1 MNLKGKALNYI
12 GANGEQAAAQ
22 NRAMILNAIHRGA
35 PISRTEIARQS
46 RLTKQAVTRIVDRL
60 LDEGLV
66 MEARRR
72 QGLRGQPAIE
82 LEIDPEGVFAIGAN
96 IDRDHLTVVAV
107 DAAGNIRGRIHHE
120 QRFILPQD
128 FVGLMEEALSSF
140 LRRRII
146 REPRLAGIGLAIPDW
161 LGEVD
166 VIGRPPHY
174 SKWSGFDVRG
184 ALCGIT
190 DHPVFIDN
198 DANAAA
204 LGEIE
209 YGLGTEAGSFFYIL
223 VNACLGGSLVING
236 VRHKGA
242 GGLGGEIGWLPV
254 VATEGLFTGQTR
266 PLGDMYSLFLLLHH
280 LQENGIT
287 VTRPADLLTLDARG
301 RDLVRGWLKRFAVP
315 LAEAIID
322 IAMIVDPEAVL
333 IGGRLPVRLID
344 ELLIHVR
351 EEITRR
357 GMTAPSLHRA
367 ASSEDAAALGAAT
380 MPLSHRLCLPSA
392 EAEQKTRVPLS
403 GSPSSDVAIRATSAA
418 TVP

>member
-1 MNLKGKALNYI
+1 VNYL

-120 QRFILPQD
+120 QRFILPRD
-128 FVGLMEEALSSF
+128 FIRLMEEALSSF
-140 LRRRII
+140 LRRRVIH
-146 REPRLAGIGLAIPDW
+146 EQRLAGIGLAIPDW
-161 LGEVD
+161 LGEVS

-174 SKWSGFDVRG
+174 DEWSGFDVRG
-184 ALCGIT
+184 ALSRVT
-190 DHPVFIDN
+190 SHPVFIDN

-209 YGLGTEAGSFFYIL
+209 YGLGTEIGSFFYIL

-254 VATEGLFTGQTR
+254 VTTEGVGAGETR
-266 PLGDMYSLFLLLHH
+266 PLGDMYSLFLLLDH
-280 LQENGIT
+280 LQQNGIAAS
-287 VTRPADLLTLDARG
+287 RPADLLALDARG
-301 RDLVRGWLKRFAVP
+301 RDLVSGWLKRFAVT
-315 LAEAIID
+315 LAEAIVD
-322 IAMIVDPEAVL
+322 IGMVVDPEAVL

-344 ELLIHVR
+344 DLLIHVR
-351 EEITRR
+351 DEITRR
-357 GMTAPSLHRA
+357 GMPAPSLHRA

-392 EAEQKTRVPLS
+392 ETAQRTRVPLS
-403 GSPSSDVAIRATSAA
+403 GSPHSDALVNAALAAAI
-418 TVP
+418 P